1 MNRKWILWKNNTGA
15 GYGFSGGI
23 IHFGLKGSPDIIGF
37 DDKGTFIGIE
47 VKTGNAKQNKHQKAF
62 QEACK
67 LHGAKYYLVKP
78 GIIYEKLFVS
88 GS

>member
-1 MNRKWILWKNNTGA
+1 MNRKWILWKNNTGMA
-15 GYGFSGGI
+15 QSFHGSI

-47 VKTGNAKQNKHQKAF
+47 IKTGNAKQNKYQKAF

-78 GIIYEKLFVS
+78 GTIYEKLFVS
-88 GS
+88 GR